1 VALEEVAEA
10 AYLVPSHCS
19 ETDSWKSLR
28 YSQQPLQRQLFWTQA
43 ALMVFPI
50 DRLEALLHYLSRTA
64 MEGLVHRTLNPVL

>member
-1 VALEEVAEA
+1 MEA

-19 ETDSWKSLR
+19 KETDSWKSLR

-43 ALMVFPI
+43 ALMMFPI